1 MFQQQKKRAGR
12 RGQRRMPVD
21 LETPNA
27 FAAKMR
33 RRSDTPPFVRTPK
46 CSATPALCAD
56 APCAEPLGGAR
67 HRGRSVARSVR
78 FAIASEAPDGA
89 HDALSRTRGEKLP
102 PPPGG
107 ALRQGPSAARTRSPH
122 FSLHSSLHS
131 TARNLQLGARI
142 ATRNPQLASKRGRPM
157 HPRAPKMRL
166 ISVQMFHV
174 KHSDLNL
181 RFRMRDAHRRA
192 AIHPSDAARCEPS
205 HLLPQPIALRAQ
217 RTSSLAHRAHCA
229 RPDASRTA
237 TPRARHTPPT
247 PSSRPSRLSAIPAG
261 HPRHRTCP
269 PSPRIVREAAADNL
283 PTPRPNRSP
292 QAKDQALSRDRCRNP
307 RGGAAARTC
316 SP

>member
-56 APCAEPLGGAR
+56 APCAEPSGGAR

-89 HDALSRTRGEKLP
+89 HDALSRTRSGKPSITSP
-102 PPPGG
+102 PPRRGFAVRP
-107 ALRQGPSAARTRSPH
+107 LRGLH
-122 FSLHSSLHS
+122 FSLHS

-142 ATRNPQLASKRGRPM
+142 ATRNPQLASKRGRPTR
-157 HPRAPKMRL
+157 PRAPRMQP

-174 KHSDLNL
+174 KHSTLNL
-181 RFRMRDAHRRA
+181 RFSHARRPPPRRHPSVGCRAVRALASPAAAHRA
-192 AIHPSDAARCEPS
+192 PSATHIEPRPPRPLRPPRRLPHRDAARPPHAADPIFAPIAAQRDSRRASSAS
-205 HLLPQPIALRAQ
+205 HLPAIASDR
-217 RTSSLAHRAHCA
+217 
-229 RPDASRTA
+229 SR
-237 TPRARHTPPT
+237 
-247 PSSRPSRLSAIPAG
+247 SRSR
-261 HPRHRTCP
+261 
-269 PSPRIVREAAADNL
+269 
-283 PTPRPNRSP
+283 
-292 QAKDQALSRDRCRNP
+292 
-307 RGGAAARTC
+307 
-316 SP
+316 

>member
-1 MFQQQKKRAGR
+1 MRGAVGRGAPSRTQRCAQYAVRYRERSAGR
-12 RGQRRMPVD
+12 SARRVVANEKRETVD
-21 LETPNA
+21 
-27 FAAKMR
+27 
-33 RRSDTPPFVRTPK
+33 
-46 CSATPALCAD
+46 
-56 APCAEPLGGAR
+56 
-67 HRGRSVARSVR
+67 HQ
-78 FAIASEAPDGA
+78 
-89 HDALSRTRGEKLP
+89 P

>member
-1 MFQQQKKRAGR
+1 MYQQQKKRAGR

-89 HDALSRTRGEKLP
+89 HDALSRTRSGKPSITSP
-102 PPPGG
+102 PPRRGFAVRP
-107 ALRQGPSAARTRSPH
+107 LRGLH
-122 FSLHSSLHS
+122 FSLHS

>member
-142 ATRNPQLASKRGRPM
+142 ATRNPQLASKRGRPTR
-157 HPRAPKMRL
+157 PRAPRMQP

-174 KHSDLNL
+174 KHSTLNL
-181 RFRMRDAHRRA
+181 RFSHARRPPPRRHPSVGCRAVRALASPAAAHRA
-192 AIHPSDAARCEPS
+192 PSATHIEPRPPRPLRPPRRLPHRDAARPPHAADPIFAPIAAQRDSRRASSAS
-205 HLLPQPIALRAQ
+205 HLPAIASDR
-217 RTSSLAHRAHCA
+217 
-229 RPDASRTA
+229 SR
-237 TPRARHTPPT
+237 
-247 PSSRPSRLSAIPAG
+247 SRSR
-261 HPRHRTCP
+261 
-269 PSPRIVREAAADNL
+269 
-283 PTPRPNRSP
+283 
-292 QAKDQALSRDRCRNP
+292 
-307 RGGAAARTC
+307 
-316 SP
+316 

>member
-142 ATRNPQLASKRGRPM
+142 ATRNPQLASKCGRPVR
-157 HPRAPKMRL
+157 PRDPKMRL
-166 ISVQMFHV
+166 ISVQMLHV
-174 KHSDLNL
+174 KHSTLNL
-181 RFRMRDAHRRA
+181 RFSHARRPPPRRHPSVGCRAVRTLASPAAAHRTPSATHVEPRPPRPLRPPRRLPHRDTARPPHA
-192 AIHPSDAARCEPS
+192 ADPAFA
-205 HLLPQPIALRAQ
+205 PIAAQ
-217 RTSSLAHRAHCA
+217 RDSRRTPS
-229 RPDASRTA
+229 ASR
-237 TPRARHTPPT
+237 
-247 PSSRPSRLSAIPAG
+247 LLAIA
-261 HPRHRTCP
+261 
-269 PSPRIVREAAADNL
+269 S
-283 PTPRPNRSP
+283 NRSW
-292 QAKDQALSRDRCRNP
+292 N
-307 RGGAAARTC
+307 
-316 SP
+316 

>member
-1 MFQQQKKRAGR
+1 MYQQQKKRAGR

-27 FAAKMR
+27 FAARKCTDAATPR
-33 RRSDTPPFVRTPK
+33 PLRGRPSAAPPPPFVRT
-46 CSATPALCAD
+46 L
-56 APCAEPLGGAR
+56 
-67 HRGRSVARSVR
+67 HARSR
-78 FAIASEAPDGA
+78 WAGRAIADVALRAVCGS
-89 HDALSRTRGEKLP
+89 LSRAKRRTERTTRCREREARNC

>member
-1 MFQQQKKRAGR
+1 MHER
-12 RGQRRMPVD
+12 
-21 LETPNA
+21 
-27 FAAKMR
+27 
-33 RRSDTPPFVRTPK
+33 
-46 CSATPALCAD
+46 SATPALCAD

-89 HDALSRTRGEKLP
+89 RDALSRTRGEKL

>member
-1 MFQQQKKRAGR
+1 MHG
-12 RGQRRMPVD
+12 
-21 LETPNA
+21 
-27 FAAKMR
+27 
-33 RRSDTPPFVRTPK
+33 RSDTPPVARTPK

-56 APCAEPLGGAR
+56 APCAEPSGGAR
-67 HRGRSVARSVR
+67 HRGRSVARSMR
-78 FAIASEAPDGA
+78 FAIASEAPYGA

-102 PPPGG
+102 PPRRGFAVRP
-107 ALRQGPSAARTRSPH
+107 LRGLH
-122 FSLHSSLHS
+122 FSLHS

-307 RGGAAARTC
+307 RGDAAARTC

>member
-89 HDALSRTRGEKLP
+89 HDALSRTRSGKPSITSP
-102 PPPGG
+102 PPRRGFAVRP
-107 ALRQGPSAARTRSPH
+107 LRGLH
-122 FSLHSSLHS
+122 FSLHS

-142 ATRNPQLASKRGRPM
+142 ATRNPQLASKRGRPTR
-157 HPRAPKMRL
+157 PRAPRMQP

-174 KHSDLNL
+174 KHSTLNL
-181 RFRMRDAHRRA
+181 RFSHARRPPPRRHPSVGCRAVRALASPAAAHRA
-192 AIHPSDAARCEPS
+192 PSATHIEPRPPRPLRPPRRLPHRDAARPPHAADPIFAPIAAQRDSRRASSAS
-205 HLLPQPIALRAQ
+205 HLPAIASDR
-217 RTSSLAHRAHCA
+217 
-229 RPDASRTA
+229 SR
-237 TPRARHTPPT
+237 
-247 PSSRPSRLSAIPAG
+247 SRSR
-261 HPRHRTCP
+261 
-269 PSPRIVREAAADNL
+269 
-283 PTPRPNRSP
+283 
-292 QAKDQALSRDRCRNP
+292 
-307 RGGAAARTC
+307 
-316 SP
+316 

>member
-56 APCAEPLGGAR
+56 APCAEPSGGAR
-67 HRGRSVARSVR
+67 HRGRSVARSMR

-89 HDALSRTRGEKLP
+89 HDALSRTRSGKPSITSP
-102 PPPGG
+102 PRRGFAVRP
-107 ALRQGPSAARTRSPH
+107 LRGLH
-122 FSLHSSLHS
+122 FSLHS

>member
-1 MFQQQKKRAGR
+1 MH
-12 RGQRRMPVD
+12 
-21 LETPNA
+21 E
-27 FAAKMR
+27 
-33 RRSDTPPFVRTPK
+33 RSATPPVARTPK

>member
-1 MFQQQKKRAGR
+1 MHER
-12 RGQRRMPVD
+12 
-21 LETPNA
+21 
-27 FAAKMR
+27 
-33 RRSDTPPFVRTPK
+33 
-46 CSATPALCAD
+46 SATPALCAD

-89 HDALSRTRGEKLP
+89 RDALSRTRGEKLP

>member
-33 RRSDTPPFVRTPK
+33 RRSDTPPVARTPK

-89 HDALSRTRGEKLP
+89 HDALSRTRSGKPSITSP
-102 PPPGG
+102 PPRRGFAVRP
-107 ALRQGPSAARTRSPH
+107 LRGLH
-122 FSLHSSLHS
+122 FSLHS

>member
-89 HDALSRTRGEKLP
+89 HDALSRTRSGKPSITSP
-102 PPPGG
+102 PPRRGFAVRP
-107 ALRQGPSAARTRSPH
+107 LRGLH
-122 FSLHSSLHS
+122 FSLHS